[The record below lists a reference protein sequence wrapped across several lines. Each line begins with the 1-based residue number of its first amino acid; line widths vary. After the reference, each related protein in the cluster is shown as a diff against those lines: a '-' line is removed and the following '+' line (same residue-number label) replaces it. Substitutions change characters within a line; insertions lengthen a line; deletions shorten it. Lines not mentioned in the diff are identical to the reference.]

1 MCLTSVAMNPI
12 NANEPVSYMPAGDE
26 VETMLSTLDRI
37 RSTFAW
43 KCSGLD
49 AAGMKARLGPST
61 VTLGGLVKHLA
72 LVEDLYFT
80 SWLAGGEMPG
90 AWHDYEG
97 DGWEWRSAA
106 DDAPED
112 LLALWRGAVTR
123 SRAATA
129 EVLAGDGLDTLTVK
143 PRHGEEILNLRRI
156 IADLIEEYARHTGH
170 ADLIRES
177 VDGLVGEDPPQE
189 WPL

>member
-1 MCLTSVAMNPI
+1 MGQI
-12 NANEPVSYMPAGDE
+12 NATEPVSYMSAGNE
-26 VETMLSTLDRI
+26 VETLLSTLDRI
-37 RSTFAW
+37 RSTFGW

-49 AAGMKARLGPST
+49 AAGMTARLGPST
-61 VTLGGLVKHLA
+61 VTLGSLVKHLA
-72 LVEDLYFT
+72 LVEDMYFT
-80 SWLAGGEMPG
+80 SLLAGDDMPG
-90 AWHDYEG
+90 VWHDYDG

-106 DDAPED
+106 DDTPDD
-112 LLALWRGAVTR
+112 LLSLWRDAVTR

-129 EVLAGDGLDTLTVK
+129 EALARDGLDTLTRR
-143 PRHGEEILNLRRI
+143 PRHEEILNLRRI
-156 IADLIEEYARHTGH
+156 VADLIEEYARHTGH